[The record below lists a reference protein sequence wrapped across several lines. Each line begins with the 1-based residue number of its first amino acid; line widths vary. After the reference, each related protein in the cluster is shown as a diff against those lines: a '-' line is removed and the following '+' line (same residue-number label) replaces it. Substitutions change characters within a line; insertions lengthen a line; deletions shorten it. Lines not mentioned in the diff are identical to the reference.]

1 MPKRDPYAVLGLS
14 AGASATAIKAAW
26 RRLARQHHP
35 DLASADPAAVRV
47 ATRQMAEINA
57 AYEALRP
64 NGKFSAVPGA
74 TRRSGGP
81 PKPRPTTPV
90 TGRVDMSS
98 TFTPRNA
105 TTGPRAYHDAP
116 PPPVTE
122 RFDREPPR
130 ASDPNGPLHRARV
143 RNFRTPPLPPLE
155 VAEGCVLEFGKFHGH
170 TLGEVAAFEPSYIDW
185 LTKTIARN
193 PDLVAAARAVQAD
206 LDVRGIVRRPRP
218 EPIRPAVSRSAAP
231 PRA

>member
-1 MPKRDPYAVLGLS
+1 MPKRDPHAVLGLS
-14 AGASATAIKAAW
+14 PGASATAIKGAW

-35 DLASADPAAVRV
+35 DLASADPVAVRV

-64 NGKFSAVPGA
+64 NGTFSAAPG
-74 TRRSGGP
+74 TSRRTGGP
-81 PKPRPTTPV
+81 PKARPTKPV

-105 TTGPRAYHDAP
+105 TTGPRAYHDVP
-116 PPPVTE
+116 PPPVVE

-130 ASDPNGPLHRARV
+130 ASDPNGPLHRARM

-155 VAEGCVLEFGKFHGH
+155 IAEELVLEFGKFHGH
-170 TLGEVAAFEPSYIDW
+170 TLGQIAAFEPSYIDW
-185 LTKTIARN
+185 LTRTIARD
-193 PDLVAAARAVQAD
+193 PELVAAARAVQAD
-206 LDVRGIVRRPRP
+206 LDARGIVRRVRP
-218 EPIRPAVSRSAAP
+218 EPVRPAPGRSAVP
-231 PRA
+231 PRP

>member
-1 MPKRDPYAVLGLS
+1 MPKRDPHAVLGLS
-14 AGASATAIKAAW
+14 AGASPTAIKAAW

-35 DLASADPAAVRV
+35 DLASADAAAVRV

-64 NGKFSAVPGA
+64 KGKFSAGPGSA
-74 TRRSGGP
+74 RRSGGP
-81 PKPRPTTPV
+81 PKPRPTKPV

-98 TFTPRNA
+98 TFQPRNS
-105 TTGPRAYHDAP
+105 TTGPRPWHDVS

-143 RNFRTPPLPPLE
+143 RNFRTPPLPPLQI
-155 VAEGCVLEFGKFHGH
+155 AEECVLEFGKFHGH
-170 TLGEVAAFEPSYIDW
+170 TLGQIAAFEPSYIDW
-185 LTKTIARN
+185 LTRTIARD
-193 PDLVAAARAVQAD
+193 PELVAAARAVQAD
-206 LDVRGIVRRPRP
+206 LDARGVVRRQRP
-218 EPIRPAVSRSAAP
+218 EPIRPAPGRPAAQ